1 MWNLAI
7 VRKREGARSGAGAA
21 HACVCVG
28 RRFAF
33 LLPAAFV
40 LAALF
45 PAGADTAHGPAKLD
59 KKLIEYGWDVPFA
72 DFVRDHI
79 RDMEK
84 RPFDGLIFKLR
95 GGGRVMTPRAWP
107 EQAFAKDFEALEAI
121 QWKKFTDNFIIMWA
135 ASDQDW
141 FNDAHWTAICRNAK
155 LLARAARIGRCAG
168 LCFDQEPYGTNPWA
182 YTRAAHRDEKS
193 FAEYE
198 AKVRQRGAAF
208 IRAVQEEFPAPVI
221 LTFFQLSYFRSLFKP
236 MPPADRAAN
245 LSKMHYALLP
255 AFLRGML
262 DAAAPGLRIVDG
274 NESAYYYTDKDAYFE
289 VYHRIRQGAR
299 YLLDP
304 ELQARYRDYVEAG
317 QALYIDQYFDL
328 RNRRVLSRWMPPADR
343 ARWFEHN
350 VYWAL
355 KTADRY
361 VWCYSERMNW
371 WKNDRIP
378 PGCEEAVRSARAKL
392 DRGEP
397 LGFDLA
403 PVIAAAKAKEHAEI
417 AARLKPRTTE
427 IHRLPAGSRPPVV
440 DGKIDDPVWGRVAK
454 PVDFVPLATRP
465 RKLTGRTQA
474 WMLWDAR
481 ALYIAIRCEEPRL
494 DAMKIV
500 GRKRDDPVW
509 EGDDVEVQICPP
521 GAKTTPFYHFMLN
534 PNGVAWDAVN
544 GDEVRLGYNPNW
556 RHAVSRGKG
565 FWAAEMAIPWAALAM
580 APPRPGE
587 KLRANLCRQRGR
599 GRELS
604 AWSPMAKGFLEHDLF
619 GTWVF
624 R

>member
-1 MWNLAI
+1 MWSSSV
-7 VRKREGARSGAGAA
+7 VRQRVGVRSGAKA
-21 HACVCVG
+21 
-28 RRFAF
+28 
-33 LLPAAFV
+33 
-40 LAALF
+40 
-45 PAGADTAHGPAKLD
+45 PAGRVRSGCRRTFLTAVVFLMGLWPGVKADTAHGPAKLD

-79 RDMEK
+79 REMEK

-95 GGGRVMTPRAWP
+95 GGGKVLVPTPWP
-107 EQAFAKDFEALEAI
+107 EKQFAADFEALKGI
-121 QWKKFTDNFIIMWA
+121 QWNKFTDNFIIMWA

-141 FNDAHWTAICRNAK
+141 FDDAHWAAICGNAK
-155 LLARAARIGRCAG
+155 LLARAARVGRCVG
-168 LCFDQEPYGTNPWA
+168 LCFDQEPYGSNPWA
-182 YTRAAHRDEKS
+182 YSRAAHRDAKS

-198 AKVRQRGAAF
+198 AQVRRRGAEFA
-208 IRAVQEEFPAPVI
+208 RAVESEFPDAVI
-221 LTFFQLSYFRSLFKP
+221 LTFFQLSYFGSLYKP
-236 MPPADRAAN
+236 MPPAERARR

-262 DAAAPGLRIVDG
+262 DAAGPGLRIVDG
-274 NESAYYYTDKDAYFE
+274 NESAYYYTDRNAYFE

-304 ELQARYRDYVEAG
+304 ELEARYRDHVEAG
-317 QALYIDQYFDL
+317 QALYIDQYFAL
-328 RNRRVLSRWMPPADR
+328 RTRRVLSRWMPAEDR

-355 KTADRY
+355 QTADRY

-371 WKNDRIP
+371 WQDRNIP
-378 PGCEEAVRSARAKL
+378 PGCEEAIRSARAKI
-392 DRGEP
+392 DRGES

-403 PVIAAAKAKEHAEI
+403 PAIAAAKAKERAEI
-417 AARLKPRTTE
+417 AARLKPRTLE
-427 IHRLPAGSRPPVV
+427 VRRLPVGVEPPVI
-440 DGKIDDPVWGRVAK
+440 DGRIDDPAWTAAAK
-454 PVDFVPLATRP
+454 PVEFVPLATQP
-465 RKLTGRTQA
+465 RKLVGKTRA
-474 WMLWDAR
+474 WVLWDDR
-481 ALYIAIRCEEPRL
+481 ALYIAVRCQEPRL
-494 DAMKIV
+494 AGMKIV
-500 GRKRDDPVW
+500 GRERDDPVW

-521 GAKTTPFYHFMLN
+521 GAKTAPFYHFMLN

-544 GDEVRLGYNPNW
+544 GDEVVLGYDPDW
-556 RHAVSRGKG
+556 RHAVSRGRG
-565 FWAAEMAIPWAALAM
+565 FWAAEMAIPWGALKM
-580 APPRPGE
+580 APPQPGL
-587 KLRANLCRQRGR
+587 KLRANLCRQRIQ